1 MEKAF
6 DRVKLSGVPD
16 PEYDQLAEP
25 VPKFGNHS
33 NRRYA
38 DQVALR
44 YAQLD
49 NVPKVTIDFF
59 FGWNLKKMKEDMMLH
74 YAGMNRVMRLALSK
88 VTMRM

>member
-1 MEKAF
+1 MCTY
-6 DRVKLSGVPD
+6 SGILGV
-16 PEYDQLAEP
+16 LAATFLNFRI

-49 NVPKVTIDFF
+49 NVSKVTIDFF
-59 FGWNLKKMKEDMMLH
+59 FGWNLKKMKEDMMHH

>member
-1 MEKAF
+1 MT
-6 DRVKLSGVPD
+6 RVCLRAVSVSNTRIFGEADSEGEVP
-16 PEYDQLAEP
+16 
-25 VPKFGNHS
+25 
-33 NRRYA
+33 
-38 DQVALR
+38 R

-49 NVPKVTIDFF
+49 NVSKVTIDFF